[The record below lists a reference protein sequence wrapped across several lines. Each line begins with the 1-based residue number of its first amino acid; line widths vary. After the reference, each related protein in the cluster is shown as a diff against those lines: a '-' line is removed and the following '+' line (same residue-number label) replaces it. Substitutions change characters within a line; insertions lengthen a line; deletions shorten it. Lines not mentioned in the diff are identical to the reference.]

1 MNSHSGQ
8 VPGVGKVV
16 EKRESPKSRAVRYI
30 RPWGD
35 KGESSVG
42 GVYGGKEGKVGYRR
56 RLLQKQMEAYYCG
69 SFLNIYTSN
78 LSDVNIEWSRE
89 CP

>member
-1 MNSHSGQ
+1 MAAIVLWLRIVAQAIATRIIILQYVGHSMNSHSGQ

-30 RPWGD
+30 RLWGD

-42 GVYGGKEGKVGYRR
+42 GVYGGKEGKVGYR
-56 RLLQKQMEAYYCG
+56 G
-69 SFLNIYTSN
+69 GI
-78 LSDVNIEWSRE
+78 
-89 CP
+89 